1 MKTGRN
7 DTSLLAK
14 EGYLFVG
21 IAGLLVLI
29 GWLVHPL
36 LLAVCFLFFLFV
48 VYFFRNPKRTIPQ
61 EEGVIV
67 SPADGK
73 VLFCGRVDQNH
84 KISIFMS
91 PLNVHINRI
100 PVSGEVKSVVY
111 NKGKFLGA
119 YRDKA
124 SLDNEQNAVVMENEK
139 KERFLFVQ
147 IAGFLARRIVCYA
160 CPGDQWKKGEIF
172 GLIRFGSRMDI
183 YMPLNYSVQVRKG
196 EKVKAGES
204 IIGRK
209 A

>member
-1 MKTGRN
+1 MKTERN

-14 EGYLFVG
+14 EGYPFAG
-21 IAGLLVLI
+21 IAGVLVLI
-29 GWLVHPL
+29 GWLVHPIL
-36 LLAVCFLFFLFV
+36 LVVCIFFFLFI
-48 VYFFRNPKRTIPQ
+48 VYFFRNPKRVVPQ
-61 EEGVIV
+61 DEGLIL

-73 VLFCGRVDQNH
+73 IVFCDEVNQNH

-119 YRDKA
+119 YKEKA
-124 SLDNEQNAVVMENEK
+124 SLDNEQNAVIIENKK

-160 CPGDQWKKGEIF
+160 RPGDEWKKGEIF

-183 YMPLNYSVQVRKG
+183 YMPLNYSVLVKKG
-196 EKVKAGES
+196 QKVKGGETV
-204 IIGRK
+204 IAK
-209 A
+209 P